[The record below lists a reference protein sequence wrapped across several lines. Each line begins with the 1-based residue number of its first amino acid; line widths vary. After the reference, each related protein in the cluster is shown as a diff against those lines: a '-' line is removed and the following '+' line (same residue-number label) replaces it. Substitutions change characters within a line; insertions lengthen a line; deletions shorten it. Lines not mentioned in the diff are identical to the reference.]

1 MTEELSFQVY
11 LNISQKKFEIYLLDK
26 QNLKNIYKQKLYFE
40 NDKDIIDYNLLSS
53 FLDKHIFKLEK
64 LIGNFLKSI
73 IVIIENKQILNF
85 SMGIKKQNYGEKIN
99 KQYLE
104 SSLAEL
110 KNLFKENYQNNKI
123 IHFVINRY
131 LVDGVDHTSFD
142 EQIDGDHICVEAKF
156 ISAPNILIKEIS
168 SVLEKYQIK
177 LDRLF
182 EKKYIENFFEGETL
196 DLSIIASKIQSG
208 YNNNEVVLIK
218 KNTKKQG
225 FFEKFFQLFS

>member
-123 IHFVINRY
+123 IHFIIQRY
-131 LVDGVDHTSFD
+131 FTDGVDYKSFD
-142 EQIDGDHICVEAKF
+142 QESDADHICVEVNF
-156 ISAPNILIKEIS
+156 ISVPNILIKEIS
-168 SVLEKYQIK
+168 NVLEKHQIK
-177 LDRLF
+177 IDRLL
-182 EKKYIENFFEGETL
+182 EKRYIKNLFDGQLIDE
-196 DLSIIASKIQSG
+196 SIIAFKVQNG
-208 YNNNEVVLIK
+208 YNQNEIVLVPKSGK
-218 KNTKKQG
+218 KTG
-225 FFEKFFQLFS
+225 IFEKFFQLFS